1 MNGPNLLAHVLEDGK
16 IGLAQPKREN
26 RQGHRRDLHI
36 ALDWNFTIPA
46 LSANRLAS
54 MKANTGSLSLRAIG
68 RVISKQAKFRIY
80 RFTIA
85 RVAANFLDIIGLAGI
100 ALLATSFGAFATSG
114 GSAAQLNIPLVGEVT
129 INERTA
135 VVISLAIAGT
145 FVLKSAFSIFLNL
158 KTALFVASLEAAFS
172 KTLARDYFTGGSEG
186 EQGFSDSLSEFQN
199 VSIVST
205 EWLGKFINA
214 RIGVISE
221 VALLVTMAAA
231 FILVN
236 PIATLAMFVYL
247 SGVLWALGKVVTGKI
262 RANGKLQLSGSETAL
277 TSSRDLFGVRR
288 EVRASGLLR
297 PWIKAFA
304 DARAKSASSTGLIY
318 TLSSLPRYLIET
330 SLIFGIFAF
339 LAGIVV
345 FSDLP
350 SQAVTIGVFMAGG
363 LRLVASLLPLQAA
376 INLMVDG
383 ANRGAL
389 ALERLT
395 TISMRENANVVG
407 IDKTVEASPL
417 SLKVEGASFSFVPGV
432 QVVRDLVFNVEPG
445 QKVAIVGPS
454 GAGKTTVFELA
465 TGFRLLDSG
474 EISLG
479 GVSPRW
485 LLENGQGAIG
495 IVPQR
500 PHLVSGSLAEN
511 VSLAPLQDTDFAAVA
526 DRLTMAGLSHFA
538 SEESM
543 AMEVR
548 PDSGQLSGGE
558 IQRLGLARALYRN
571 PGILFL
577 DEATSALDAETE
589 SEINGVL
596 DGFRGRMTVVLI
608 AHRLSTVKNAD
619 KIIYMNNG
627 VIVAEG
633 TFKELQKKVPDF
645 EKAVKLMGLD
655 D

>member
-1 MNGPNLLAHVLEDGK
+1 
-16 IGLAQPKREN
+16 
-26 RQGHRRDLHI
+26 
-36 ALDWNFTIPA
+36 
-46 LSANRLAS
+46 
-54 MKANTGSLSLRAIG
+54 MKANKGSMSLRAVG
-68 RVISKQAKFRIY
+68 SVISKQAKFRIY
-80 RFTIA
+80 RFAFA
-85 RVAANFLDIIGLAGI
+85 RVAANLLDIIGLALI

-114 GSAAQLNIPLVGEVT
+114 GSVAPLNIPVIGEVV
-129 INERTA
+129 INERAA

-145 FVLKSAFSIFLNL
+145 FLLKSAFSIFLNL
-158 KTALFVASLEAAFS
+158 KTALFVASLEADFS
-172 KTLARDYFTGGSEG
+172 ETLARDYFTGGSEG

-199 VSIVST
+199 VSILST
-205 EWLGKFINA
+205 QALSMFINA
-214 RIGVISE
+214 RIAVISE
-221 VALLVTMAAA
+221 VALLVAMAAA

-236 PIATLAMFVYL
+236 PIATIAMFVYL
-247 SGVLWALGKVVTGKI
+247 AGVLWALGKVITGKI
-262 RANGKLQLSGSETAL
+262 RANGKLQLAGSETAL

-288 EVRASGLLR
+288 EVRASGLLA
-297 PWIKAFA
+297 PWVKVFA
-304 DARAKSASSTGLIY
+304 DGRAKTASSSGLIY
-318 TLSSLPRYLIET
+318 TLNSLPRYVIET
-330 SLIFGIFAF
+330 SLILGIFAF

-376 INLMVDG
+376 INSMVDG

-395 TISMRENANVVG
+395 TISKREASLVVDV
-407 IDKTVEASPL
+407 DKTVDAFPL
-417 SLKVEGASFSFVPGV
+417 SLKVEGVSFSFVTGI
-432 QVVRDLVFNVEPG
+432 QVVRDLAFNVEPG

-454 GAGKTTVFELA
+454 GAGKTTAFELA
-465 TGFRLLDSG
+465 TGFRLPDSG

-485 LLENGQGAIG
+485 LLENGKGAIG

-500 PHLVSGSLAEN
+500 PHLVSGTLAEN
-511 VSLAPLQDTDFAAVA
+511 VSLARLQDTDIDAVA
-526 DRLTMAGLSHFA
+526 DRLTLAGLSHFA
-538 SEESM
+538 SKESM
-543 AMEVR
+543 SMEVR

-589 SEINGVL
+589 SEINKVL
-596 DGFRGRMTVVLI
+596 DRLKGQMTIVLI